1 MPPRKHEMCNT
12 TQIPFFSLIFSDR
25 SSYKFIVNGV
35 SIGIGVLISVVVGL
49 VILWA
54 LIRRNSRKENTKGD
68 YGMRWI
74 IEKKITVQCSSKI
87 FKESI
92 KRVLNKSSNSC
103 VCFFQSFMFNS
114 NAKAVKYVDQGHC
127 LFALLFP

>member
-25 SSYKFIVNGV
+25 SSDKFIVIGV

-49 VILWA
+49 VILWV
-54 LIRRNSRKENTKGD
+54 LIRRNSRKENTKDD

-74 IEKKITVQCSSKI
+74 IENNLLYSAARRYVRNP
-87 FKESI
+87 F
-92 KRVLNKSSNSC
+92 KRVLNKSSTSC

-127 LFALLFP
+127 LFAVLFP